1 MNRSETTASPVS
13 GQADTASLDSA
24 GELARLEKAV
34 YSRAGSAEPVI
45 EVVDPVTGHTLRATA
60 SELRL
65 RALQAQLAEES
76 ARATGPVEPGFEPSA
91 DHVDP
96 TEAPPLIP
104 PGKPISTQ
112 RRRFVVPLVA
122 IAAFA
127 VGVTAALIVPAQLAG
142 IGTTTD
148 PSKDSTVTPVAA
160 ADTSKTLRGF
170 VDPSEFPDIPIP
182 DLGETFVA
190 SSLRNV
196 SGTSQLEQ
204 GYGAYLGRSVGSNL
218 YCLIVNTDA
227 VLTNFDCGTSEQ
239 VASEGLQVESP
250 VGIRSPETPDATPN
264 ETVMTAKLSRLG
276 QFSMWFSPTPS

>member
-1 MNRSETTASPVS
+1 M
-13 GQADTASLDSA
+13 
-24 GELARLEKAV
+24 
-34 YSRAGSAEPVI
+34 YSRTGSAEPVI
-45 EVVDPVTGHTLRATA
+45 EIVDPITGHTLRATA

-65 RALQAQLAEES
+65 RALRAQLAEES
-76 ARATGPVEPGFEPSA
+76 ARAARPIEPGFEPPGE
-91 DHVDP
+91 HVEP
-96 TEAPPLIP
+96 TEAPPLMP
-104 PGKPISTQ
+104 PGQPLTTR

-122 IAAFA
+122 VAAFA
-127 VGVTAALIVPAQLAG
+127 VGVAAAVIVPAQLAG
-142 IGTTTD
+142 IGTTAD
-148 PSKDSTVTPVAA
+148 AGVDAAVTPVPA
-160 ADTSKTLRGF
+160 ADTSKALRGF
-170 VDPSEFPDIPIP
+170 VDPTEFPNIPVP
-182 DLGETFVA
+182 DLGGTFVA

-250 VGIRSPETPDATPN
+250 VGIRSPETPNATPN